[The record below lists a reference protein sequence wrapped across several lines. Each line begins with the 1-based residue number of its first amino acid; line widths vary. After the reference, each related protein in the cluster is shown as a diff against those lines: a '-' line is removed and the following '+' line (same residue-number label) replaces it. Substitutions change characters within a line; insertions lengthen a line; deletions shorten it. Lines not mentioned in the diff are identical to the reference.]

1 MTAQVSHIDEKT
13 RGIVSTLAQRVDEL
27 AHDVASAVRA
37 EVDFYKSTG
46 AVADDDLLAGCTEP
60 RRGRQALFSLT
71 MSLILRRFVADRKS
85 VLPDVPCARY
95 HDGVVGRCHS
105 RTHSPNRAA
114 FPLTIWIDGQT
125 DSSTAD
131 GLRCQPVAGWI
142 SNASRNLP
150 I

>member
-71 MSLILRRFVADRKS
+71 MSLILRRFVARPKVGPARRALRAVPRRRS
-85 VLPDVPCARY
+85 RHVLQQNSLTEP
-95 HDGVVGRCHS
+95 S
-105 RTHSPNRAA
+105 S
-114 FPLTIWIDGQT
+114 FP
-125 DSSTAD
+125 AD
-131 GLRCQPVAGWI
+131 
-142 SNASRNLP
+142 NLD
-150 I
+150 